1 MNLQEFIRNI
11 PNFPKKGIVFKD
23 ITTLLKD
30 PEAFHVASEMLYN
43 LAKNLQV
50 QKVAGI
56 ESRGFVFGS
65 LLAQKLKAG
74 FVPIRKPKKLPADV
88 YSVSYTLEYGV
99 DTLEIHKDAIQKG
112 EKVLLHDDV
121 LATGGTAQAACS
133 LIEKAGGEIV
143 QVSFLIELTF
153 LKGREKLQNYDVVS
167 VIRYESE

>member
-88 YSVSYTLEYGV
+88 YSISYTLEYGV
-99 DTLEIHKDAIQKG
+99 DMLEMHKDAIQEG
-112 EKVLLHDDV
+112 ERVLLHDDV